1 MEFDRKAEFERL
13 MEEIVPM
20 SIPSDFVKELLVTLN
35 NGQEVT
41 LTGEELLQP
50 LPVANDLSWD
60 KLINQF
66 DKIEDIQVKI
76 DVPAIQESVVLNVMK
91 ILAEHFQEIKK

>member
-13 MEEIVPM
+13 MEEVVPM
-20 SIPSDFVKELLVTLN
+20 SIPSDFVQELLVTLN

-41 LTGEELLQP
+41 LSGEELLQP

-60 KLINQF
+60 KLISQF
-66 DKIEDIQVKI
+66 EKIEDIQVKI

-91 ILAEHFQEIKK
+91 ILSEHFEESKK